1 MAKVNELGTQ
11 LDESNGK
18 MGEMVT
24 SMGEIEKSFQRNQQD
39 NRNYQPD
46 SFTD

>member
-1 MAKVNELGTQ
+1 MSESVAQNSQNAREISGKVNELGTQ

-24 SMGEIEKSFQRNQQD
+24 SMSEIEKASK
-39 NRNYQPD
+39 
-46 SFTD
+46 